1 MDVKEIIKSRIASLG
16 DKVYVTPSIPSD
28 KVKNAVADI
37 AHGQVKSENVIA
49 VWDKTVFGACD
60 EGLLFADD
68 SVHYREMFSD
78 AIHIRY
84 SDIERAAVSGA
95 IVKDLLIY
103 GQGNVLLG
111 KIENVDF
118 KANVAADILSAIVLA
133 RKEEEREVS
142 EAKNTGGKTPRRPIG
157 VSVDETK
164 EGFENVRNRLK
175 KQAWILFAV
184 GFVLTCCQCY
194 WWSIPAIIIGFQ
206 LLAQYKKD
214 EKLFDEGLPVGV
226 YSRDVGDVIAQAWV
240 GTIIVIGVFFVPEF
254 GKRAGRRMQAM
265 KSVLHSLTW
274 MGEERAIN
282 LYLSRMGEKADAD
295 NRAFVHWFID
305 EMTTRGCVVRLR
317 LGDKWVLFDPAY
329 LGKIS
334 DLLDSVA
341 RRQTVIPPADLLAEM
356 KKVYNAEDEDILTFA
371 SQEEHG
377 VQSYT
382 FEDGAGFVH
391 GENVDK
397 IKVCSACGIAHLKAD
412 GEADDGEYFCSDI
425 CRQTEEMCEKIMHEK
440 RAERIAESG
449 IEGAA
454 FGGALHQVIEQIN
467 RNKRN
472 VASRSGTGHGEAAE
486 IWSDRIER
494 LLGRDAEHLG
504 SDNSKNGADRRVG
517 STQIQCKYYKSVSEA
532 FDNCFKDGGDYRYI
546 DGKGAPMQ
554 LEVPKDQYEK
564 ALALMREKIREGK
577 VPGVTDPNDAEKYV
591 RKGRLTYQQARNL
604 CKPLTVESLAYDA
617 YTGVI
622 VGVSAGGIS
631 FVLTAA
637 VSYYSTKDLKRSLR
651 AAAAES
657 LRTGGKAFC
666 VYMIAAQVQ
675 RTEFVK
681 AFMHQSAIDVNWGAH
696 GKFVERIGKG
706 LGKMSGAKS
715 GSFTKNANAAV
726 KGAAITAAAT
736 FAVTSSI
743 EVFKMCN
750 GKMSGMQCVKNIAV
764 SAGGITAGTIGAL
777 FLGALCA
784 PIPGGAFVGGML
796 GGALGGMIG
805 SAVTKAGMDT
815 VIEDDSVSI
824 MLIVADQFKILAASF
839 CCNEEEISEA
849 SRELDKTIMAAN
861 HFTEDVYSHNG
872 YRRQYVSQI
881 IRPIFVRIIMSR
893 PLLTDQDVSAE
904 SVSSAINE
912 GAA

>member
-1 MDVKEIIKSRIASLG
+1 MDIKEIIKSRIASLG
-16 DKVYVTPSIPSD
+16 DKVFTAPNIPSD

-37 AHGQVKSENVIA
+37 AQGQVKPENVVA

-60 EGLLFADD
+60 EGLLFSDD

-84 SDIERAAVSGA
+84 SDIERATVCGA

-103 GQGNVLLG
+103 GRGNALLG
-111 KIENVDF
+111 KIENVNF
-118 KANVAADILSAIVLA
+118 KADVAADILSAIVLA
-133 RKEEEREVS
+133 RKEEEREVA
-142 EAKNTGGKTPRRPIG
+142 EAKNEGSKTAGSSIV
-157 VSVDETK
+157 VSADETK
-164 EGFENVRNRLK
+164 DGFENVRNRLK
-175 KQAWILFAV
+175 KHAWILFAV

-206 LLAQYKKD
+206 LLSQYKKD
-214 EKLFDEGLPVGV
+214 EKLFDDGLPVGV

-240 GTIIVIGVFFVPEF
+240 GTIIVIGVFSVPEV
-254 GKRAGRRMQAM
+254 GKRAGKRMQAM
-265 KSVLHSLTW
+265 KSVLHGLTW

-282 LYLSRMGEKADAD
+282 SYLNRMGEKADAN
-295 NRAFVHWFID
+295 NRAFVHWFVD
-305 EMTTRGCVVRLR
+305 GMSERGCVVRLR
-317 LGDKWVLFDPAY
+317 LGDKWVLFDPDY
-329 LGKIS
+329 LEKIS
-334 DLLDSVA
+334 NHLDSVA
-341 RRQTVIPPADLLAEM
+341 KRQTVISHVNLLSEM
-356 KKVYNAEDEDILTFA
+356 KKVYNAEDEDILAFA

-382 FEDGAGFVH
+382 FEDGAGYVH

-397 IKVCSACGIAHLKAD
+397 IKVCAACGIAHLKED
-412 GEADDGEYFCSDI
+412 GEKDDGEYFCSDI
-425 CRQTEEMCEKIMHEK
+425 CRKTEEMCEKIMREK
-440 RAERIAESG
+440 RTERIAESG
-449 IEGAA
+449 IESAA
-454 FGGALHQVIEQIN
+454 FGGILHQAVEQIN
-467 RNKRN
+467 KNKRN
-472 VASRSGTGHGEAAE
+472 VASRSATGHGEAAE
-486 IWSDRIER
+486 IWSDRIDR
-494 LLGRDAEHLG
+494 LMGRDAEHLG
-504 SDNSKNGADRRVG
+504 SDNSLNGADRRVG
-517 STQIQCKYYKSVSEA
+517 DIKIQCKYYRDVSAA
-532 FDNCFKDGGDYRYI
+532 FDDCFNGDGNYRYV
-546 DGKGAPMQ
+546 DADRVPMQ

-564 ALALMREKIREGK
+564 ALAMMREKIRENK
-577 VPGVTDPNDAEKYV
+577 VPGVSDPNDAEKYV

-631 FVLTAA
+631 FVLTTAL
-637 VSYYSTKDLKRSLR
+637 SYYSTKDLKQSLR
-651 AAAAES
+651 AAAAEG

-666 VYMIAAQVQ
+666 VYMISAQVQ
-675 RTEFVK
+675 RTAFVK
-681 AFMHQSAIDVNWGAH
+681 AFIHKSAIDVNWGAH

-706 LGKMSGAKS
+706 LDKMSGAKS
-715 GSFTKNANAAV
+715 GSFTKNANTAV
-726 KGAAITAAAT
+726 KGAVITAAAT

-750 GKMSGMQCVKNIAV
+750 GKMSGMQCIKNIAV
-764 SAGGITAGTIGAL
+764 SAGGISAGTVGAL
-777 FLGALCA
+777 FLGALCS
-784 PIPGGAFVGGML
+784 PIPGGAFVGGLL

-805 SAVTKAGMDT
+805 SAVTKAGMDN

-824 MLIVADQFKILAASF
+824 MIIVADQFKLLAASF

-849 SRELDKTIMAAN
+849 SKKLDETIMAAK

-881 IRPIFVRIIMSR
+881 IRPIFVRIIMNR
-893 PLLTDQDVSAE
+893 PLLTNRDVSAE

-912 GAA
+912 VNT